1 MMRSLFI
8 AASGLKVQQVNMDI
22 IANNLSN
29 VNTTGF
35 LKSRPDFQSLIYQ
48 QLRQPAYGTEGF
60 FNPTSKEVGHGV
72 RIVGTLYDFSQGSP
86 QETGNV
92 TDLCILGEGFFA
104 VQLPNG
110 SVGYTRDSAMK
121 IDREGYFVNSNG
133 YRLLSTN
140 GNATASGTASVT
152 IGGKTLKHL
161 RVDPKETPTLI
172 INEEGYIATDS
183 ISMNSKIGISLV
195 RFANQEALTSY
206 GNNILQH
213 NDACGD
219 IYLGMP
225 GQDNFGGLY
234 SGFLEA
240 SNVKIADE
248 MVNMIICQRAYEIN
262 TKAVQ
267 TSDEIMGYTNQLKR

>member
-8 AASGLKVQQVNMDI
+8 AASGLKAQQTNIDI
-22 IANNLSN
+22 ISNNLSN
-29 VNTTGF
+29 VNTSGF
-35 LKSRPDFQSLIYQ
+35 RKSRPDFQSLIYQ

-72 RIVGTLYDFSQGSP
+72 RIVGTMYEFTQGTP

-92 TDLCILGEGFFA
+92 TDICIMGEGFFA
-104 VQLPNG
+104 VQMPDG

-121 IDREGYFVNSNG
+121 IDQDGFIVNSNG
-133 YRLLSTN
+133 YRLLSST
-140 GNATASGTASVT
+140 GNASASGTVSVS
-152 IGGKTLKHL
+152 IGGKTLRHIRIEPEEIPSL
-161 RVDPKETPTLI
+161 NISEEGWISTDEIRVDD
-172 INEEGYIATDS
+172 GV
-183 ISMNSKIGISLV
+183 GISLV
-195 RFANQEALTSY
+195 RFANPQALTSF
-206 GNNILQH
+206 GNNIFIH
-213 NDACGD
+213 NEACGE
-219 IYLGMP
+219 IFVGQP
-225 GQDNFGGLY
+225 GRGNFGSVH